1 MKRKKYNIAKEFQ
14 KWNKLNPPI
23 NKFFAPL
30 FQCFLRP
37 LMKMQRSKKDCLVER
52 KCVNIDGKK
61 VRFLVYSPRVS
72 TTACPCLIYYHGG
85 GYVLPAA
92 PYHYRNARKYASLC
106 GCKVFFPDYPLSP
119 KHKFP
124 TPSKVCFD
132 FYKYIL
138 ENAEAY
144 GIDKRKIALGG
155 DSAGAN
161 IAAIVCMMA
170 TDNNIAPP
178 LAQMLIYPVINT
190 KTPTPSMLEF
200 DTTGMCNNK
209 DIEKYGRLYYG
220 KDKDKY
226 ERYLSPLNQENLSK
240 FPATYIETAE
250 FDCLRDEG
258 KLFAEELKKNGVL
271 VTENNTRGTI
281 HGYDI
286 VKKSKIVEQ
295 SINKRIE
302 FLNAQFDKKEKI

>member
-1 MKRKKYNIAKEFQ
+1 
-14 KWNKLNPPI
+14 
-23 NKFFAPL
+23 
-30 FQCFLRP
+30 
-37 LMKMQRSKKDCLVER
+37 
-52 KCVNIDGKK
+52 
-61 VRFLVYSPRVS
+61 
-72 TTACPCLIYYHGG
+72 
-85 GYVLPAA
+85 
-92 PYHYRNARKYASLC
+92 
-106 GCKVFFPDYPLSP
+106 
-119 KHKFP
+119 
-124 TPSKVCFD
+124 
-132 FYKYIL
+132 
-138 ENAEAY
+138 
-144 GIDKRKIALGG
+144 
-155 DSAGAN
+155 
-161 IAAIVCMMA
+161 MMA